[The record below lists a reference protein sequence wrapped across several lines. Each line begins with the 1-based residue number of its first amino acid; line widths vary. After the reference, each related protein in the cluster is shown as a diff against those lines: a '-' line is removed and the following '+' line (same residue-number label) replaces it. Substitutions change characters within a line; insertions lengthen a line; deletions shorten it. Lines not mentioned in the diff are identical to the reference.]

1 MECAEGDFRAGVA
14 GFYFVE
20 GVVGHLGVG
29 LAWAGG
35 RGKRPVSN
43 VGLRIVFLQMT
54 RKVKVSC
61 TYDRG
66 LDWERRFYAVKGCW
80 GNDRARAGV
89 AEDER
94 GQ

>member
-1 MECAEGDFRAGVA
+1 VCGGDFRAGVA

-20 GVVGHLGVG
+20 GVSVGHLGVG
-29 LAWAGG
+29 LTRAGG

-43 VGLRIVFLQMT
+43 VGLRIVSLQMT

-66 LDWERRFYAVKGCW
+66 LDWERRFYAVNGFW
-80 GNDRARAGV
+80 GDDRARAGI

>member
-1 MECAEGDFRAGVA
+1 LSLFE
-14 GFYFVE
+14 
-20 GVVGHLGVG
+20 
-29 LAWAGG
+29 
-35 RGKRPVSN
+35 S
-43 VGLRIVFLQMT
+43 

-66 LDWERRFYAVKGCW
+66 LAWERRFYAVKGFW

-94 GQ
+94 GQWKRVMLEGFMFRVGGWRMGLD